1 MLVSLLTLLFVIVEM
16 VGGCLAHRLIL
27 YTLLPIPPIPSFF
40 SLAIMT
46 DAFHMLSDFSS
57 FLISILAIRLSR
69 RPATTRHAF
78 GFQRAEVRL
87 FLNF

>member
-1 MLVSLLTLLFVIVEM
+1 
-16 VGGCLAHRLIL
+16 
-27 YTLLPIPPIPSFF
+27 
-40 SLAIMT
+40 MT

-78 GFQRAEVRL
+78 GFQRAEVRFFSSIIL
-87 FLNF
+87 INIE